1 MILVGTVE
9 SQVLEIRVPFP
20 AVVRERGG
28 KEMGPRCRVTGFGDG
43 DRTMSQGRGATA
55 GCWKG

>member
-20 AVVRERGG
+20 AVVRESGG
-28 KEMGPRCRVTGFGDG
+28 NGDGSEMHTAFGDG
-43 DRTMSQGRGATA
+43 DRTMSQERGATA